1 MIFNSDPGL
10 YRERLLKDG
19 YVHLKGILTDSFV
32 QYIKDFYAKAMDDSA
47 DENKEWRI
55 TGKKRQFVFE
65 FPSNEAALEFRA
77 GLARLTGLNEK
88 KVTFSE
94 RHLKVYEESAPK
106 WPAPHK
112 DRAASQYSIGL
123 PVDLP
128 QGSSVCVFP
137 KMDAGP
143 NLEERAVFIKDGDRS
158 DFSELYKSKD
168 AVILNEQVGDIVAF
182 LGSALYHE
190 RVNAGGT
197 AVLYIKM
204 NDDGRD
210 PLGENIFSRMPE
222 KVEM

>member
-19 YVHLKGILTDSFV
+19 YVHLKGILSEPFV
-32 QYIKDFYAKAMDDSA
+32 KYIKNFYRQAMDEA
-47 DENKEWRI
+47 ANETAEWRI

-65 FPSNEAALEFRA
+65 FPSDADALEFRA
-77 GLARLTGLNEK
+77 GLARLTGMDEK

-94 RHLKVYEESAPK
+94 RHLKVYESSANP

-112 DRAASQYSIGL
+112 DRAASTYSIGL

-128 QGSSVCVFP
+128 KGSSVCVFP
-137 KMDAGP
+137 KMGAGA
-143 NLEERAVFIKDGDRS
+143 NTEERAVFIKDGDRT
-158 DFSELYKSKD
+158 DFSELYKTDD

-210 PLGENIFSRMPE
+210 PLGENLFSRMPE

>member
-32 QYIKDFYAKAMDDSA
+32 QYIKDFYAKAMDDAA

-65 FPSNEAALEFRA
+65 FPSSEAALEFRA

-158 DFSELYKSKD
+158 DFSDLYKSKD

-182 LGSALYHE
+182 LGSTLYHE

>member
-19 YVHLKGILTDSFV
+19 YVHLKGILSEPFV
-32 QYIKDFYAKAMDDSA
+32 KYIKNFYRQAMDEA
-47 DENKEWRI
+47 AIETAEWRI

-65 FPSNEAALEFRA
+65 FPSDADALEFRA
-77 GLARLTGLNEK
+77 GIARLTGMDEK

-94 RHLKVYEESAPK
+94 RHLKVYENSANP

-112 DRAASQYSIGL
+112 DRAASTYSIGL

-128 QGSSVCVFP
+128 KGSSVCVFP
-137 KMDAGP
+137 KMGAGP
-143 NLEERAVFIKDGDRS
+143 NLEERAVFIKDGDRT
-158 DFSELYKSKD
+158 DFSELYKTDD
-168 AVILNEQVGDIVAF
+168 AVILNEQVGDIVVF

-210 PLGENIFSRMPE
+210 PLGENLFSRMPE